1 MKIQNKTCINMNSKE
16 KALLV
21 GECFLLC
28 VHSFVTMMLLS
39 ECFRKLVDNI
49 LAKTPEVRSMLIR
62 FLCAS
67 MLAVIILTVSKIYSF
82 YLKKRIKN
90 RLEDE
95 AVRHICN
102 LKTWQGQFTPMEMI
116 PKLRKDIPDMVDK
129 YEKIIIDG
137 VIIGMGIILGSIYA
151 LQVNYKIY
159 LVCLVLMIII
169 LLATYNSFPKL
180 KIYEGEIG
188 KLFNKNYANVNEILQ
203 NKEILPLLN
212 GKKMTRGFRQIAEKN
227 VEYNKR
233 KGRVFANVFICKKM
247 SSIILILIICF
258 LGGMMYQSSQETGV
272 RLSDIIILVYL
283 VPNICNK
290 LLAILDWKT
299 MYNGWDAV
307 CERVESI
314 YQLEVNDENGQKS
327 IQKITDVTVKELD
340 FSYDGQL
347 VLDKVN
353 YKVEQG
359 DILYLNG
366 RSGEGKSTLLR
377 LLTKLLVAPSQS
389 IFINGED
396 IVNIMRSEY
405 WKCISYMPQ
414 DLYVFEGTILENITL
429 KCDEVDQE
437 RLHRA
442 MEISGL
448 QESMSN
454 FPEHLATL
462 VSETTVSSG
471 ERQKIC
477 LARVIYKKASLII
490 LDEPTSAM
498 DVASQNRVLCRMKEY
513 VNDNQLLC
521 IWVNHLEESIE
532 SL

>member
-227 VEYNKR
+227 VEY
-233 KGRVFANVFICKKM
+233 
-247 SSIILILIICF
+247 
-258 LGGMMYQSSQETGV
+258 T
-272 RLSDIIILVYL
+272 
-283 VPNICNK
+283 
-290 LLAILDWKT
+290 
-299 MYNGWDAV
+299 
-307 CERVESI
+307 
-314 YQLEVNDENGQKS
+314 
-327 IQKITDVTVKELD
+327 
-340 FSYDGQL
+340 
-347 VLDKVN
+347 
-353 YKVEQG
+353 
-359 DILYLNG
+359 
-366 RSGEGKSTLLR
+366 
-377 LLTKLLVAPSQS
+377 
-389 IFINGED
+389 
-396 IVNIMRSEY
+396 
-405 WKCISYMPQ
+405 
-414 DLYVFEGTILENITL
+414 
-429 KCDEVDQE
+429 
-437 RLHRA
+437 
-442 MEISGL
+442 
-448 QESMSN
+448 
-454 FPEHLATL
+454 
-462 VSETTVSSG
+462 
-471 ERQKIC
+471 
-477 LARVIYKKASLII
+477 
-490 LDEPTSAM
+490 
-498 DVASQNRVLCRMKEY
+498 
-513 VNDNQLLC
+513 
-521 IWVNHLEESIE
+521 
-532 SL
+532 